1 MDSGRRFV
9 LSLDKR
15 NSAHTGIAY
24 HSDDEHSFINR
35 LFRPIMRRMQKYSAG
50 FVYGDVSVPNH
61 MGSALAFAFFA
72 GVLTYG
78 TFEGGHGKATMRA
91 ITSAVGFAVE
101 EIKIAGNTETSDI
114 DVLQELGLNETS
126 SLLTLDLASA
136 HEKLLSL
143 PWVNH
148 VELRKVYPASLH
160 VKLLERKAF
169 AIWQHGSQLSLIDKD
184 GDVIAPFDGVTGQGL
199 PLLVGVGAEQGADE
213 FLKHL
218 ANWPSVSSQL
228 KALIRV
234 AERRWDV
241 RLENGITL
249 NLPERDVDI
258 ALSQFETLNRDQ
270 DLLRRDIAEVDL
282 RLLDRVTVRLT
293 PEAQERRKS
302 ALAERAKMLKKAKRS

>member
-1 MDSGRRFV
+1 M
-9 LSLDKR
+9 LSLGKK
-15 NSAHTGIAY
+15 NSAQVNIA
-24 HSDDEHSFINR
+24 HGGDDEHSFINR
-35 LFRPIMRRMQKYSAG
+35 LFRPVLRRIHKYSAG
-50 FVYGDVSVPNH
+50 FVGGDVVVPKH
-61 MGSALAFAFFA
+61 MGSAVTLTFFA
-72 GVLTYG
+72 GVLSYG
-78 TFEGGHGKATMRA
+78 TFAGGHGMAAMRTV
-91 ITSAVGFAVE
+91 TSAVGFAVE

-148 VELRKVYPASLH
+148 VELRKVYPASLY

-184 GDVIAPFDGVTGQGL
+184 GDVITPFDGVTGQGL

-213 FLKHL
+213 FLDQL
-218 ANWPSVSSQL
+218 AKWPSVSAQL

-249 NLPERDVDI
+249 NLPERDVDV
-258 ALSQFETLNRDQ
+258 ALAQFEELNREQ

-293 PEAQERRKS
+293 PEAQERRNS
-302 ALAERAKMLKKAKRS
+302 ALVERTKMLKKEKRS